1 VAEAFT
7 TRLLLRFVVPETVK
21 ALLRAT
27 VPETVIPPRTEI
39 EFLALRVPEVVR
51 DERTAK
57 VLLRDVAPDTFRV
70 PSREELPLTDNE
82 GPESCPVRTPDAV
95 RFP

>member
-1 VAEAFT
+1 M
-7 TRLLLRFVVPETVK
+7 PETVK

-51 DERTAK
+51 DDRTAK
-57 VLLRDVAPDTFRV
+57 VLFRVVAPDTFRV
-70 PSREELPLTDNE
+70 PSREELPLTVND
-82 GPESCPVRTPDAV
+82 GPLSCPVRSPDVV